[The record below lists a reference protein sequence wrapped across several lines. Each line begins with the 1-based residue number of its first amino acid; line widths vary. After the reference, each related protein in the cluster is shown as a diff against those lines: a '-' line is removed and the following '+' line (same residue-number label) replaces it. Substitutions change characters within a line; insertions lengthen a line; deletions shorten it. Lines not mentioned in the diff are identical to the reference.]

1 MCMWATCMVWNLCMT
16 KINIKFDH
24 TWHDH
29 PLTLLGYIDDQQLFY
44 DQSGTRFDS
53 DHTVNLND
61 GPHTF
66 RLIIEGKTN
75 SNVLIENDKTV
86 KDTFITMD
94 TMVVDNIDLSKLML
108 LNAKFY
114 PKHEDPKSQVL
125 EKIVELGYN
134 GEYVFE
140 FKTPLYEWV
149 LEKLY

>member
-1 MCMWATCMVWNLCMT
+1 MT

-29 PLTLLGYIDDQQLFY
+29 PLTLSGYIDDQQLFN
-44 DQSGTRFDS
+44 DQSGTKFDS
-53 DHTVNLND
+53 NYTVNLND

-86 KDTFITMD
+86 KDTFITMH

-108 LNAKFY
+108 LNAKF
-114 PKHEDPKSQVL
+114 
-125 EKIVELGYN
+125 
-134 GEYVFE
+134 
-140 FKTPLYEWV
+140 
-149 LEKLY
+149 

>member
-1 MCMWATCMVWNLCMT
+1 M
-16 KINIKFDH
+16 
-24 TWHDH
+24 
-29 PLTLLGYIDDQQLFY
+29 
-44 DQSGTRFDS
+44 
-53 DHTVNLND
+53 ND
-61 GPHTF
+61 GPHTL

-86 KDTFITMD
+86 KDTFITID